1 MSAWYFSKQLLCIF
15 ARMKHLAV
23 FASGSGTNAEK
34 IFERFQKHPSIR
46 VALLLTNNPTAG
58 VIARA
63 ARFNVPVEVFDKSI
77 LTKTD
82 EIVETL
88 QSYQVD
94 WIALAGFMLMV
105 PQNLIDAFPQRIVN
119 IHPALLPAY
128 GGKGMYGMH
137 VHRAVVESGEKVT
150 GISIHYVNER
160 YDEGAIIFQAS
171 CAIQPYDTPETV
183 AEKVHELEHEYYP
196 QVIEELVLQ

>member
-1 MSAWYFSKQLLCIF
+1 
-15 ARMKHLAV
+15 MKHLAV
-23 FASGSGTNAEK
+23 FASGNGTNAEK
-34 IFERFQKHPSIR
+34 IFEQFHEHSSIR

-63 ARFNVPVEVFDKSI
+63 ARFNIPVEVFDKSI
-77 LTKTD
+77 LTKTN
-82 EIVETL
+82 EIVKIL
-88 QSYQVD
+88 QSCQVD

-137 VHRAVVESGEKVT
+137 VHRAVVEADEKVT

-171 CAIQPYDTPETV
+171 CAVQPDDTPETV
-183 AEKVHELEHEYYP
+183 AEKVHELEHKYYP
-196 QVIEELVLQ
+196 QVIEELMLQ